1 MQPKVSILI
10 PCYNAERWVG
20 QAIESA
26 LVQTWP
32 NKEVIVVDDGST
44 DGSREVIES
53 FRDKIRFEFG
63 PNKGG
68 NPCRNRLLELASGE
82 WVQFLDA
89 DDYLLPEKISEQMKC
104 SSSSDV
110 VYGPVLIRTHR
121 GKNESEEIAEPSS
134 NSDLFEQWIRW
145 QVCQTG
151 GLLWKKEAL
160 KKIGGWNETFSCCQD
175 NEVCL
180 RAIQNGLIF
189 NYCPKPGAVYRL
201 WSEETVCRKYPE
213 KVISIKQKLIQ
224 LMLTWLHENKFH
236 QHCHTE
242 AAGQAMFEMSRT
254 LAKKSIK
261 KAFLFSEQWKKKG
274 LWNPAGPA
282 VTPAFYMATKMFG
295 FTISII
301 LAKILHAFRKNSI
314 K

>member
-44 DGSREVIES
+44 DGSREVIDS
-53 FRDKIRFEFG
+53 FRDKITYEFG

-160 KKIGGWNETFSCCQD
+160 CKIGGWNENYLCCQD

-180 RAIQNGLIF
+180 RAIKQGLRF
-189 NYCPKPGAVYRL
+189 SFCPEPGAVYRI
-201 WSEETVCRKYPE
+201 WSEQTVCRK
-213 KVISIKQKLIQ
+213 KASDVIRTKTRLIDE
-224 LMLTWLHENKFH
+224 MLNWLKYRRLLTGR
-236 QHCHTE
+236 HTA
-242 AAGQAMFEMSRT
+242 AAGQASFEMART
-254 LAKKSIK
+254 LAKSSIFWAARYAKSQN
-261 KAFLFSEQWKKKG
+261 AKG
-274 LWNPAGPA
+274 VWNPAGPA
-282 VTPAFYMATKMFG
+282 APSSFCRVMSIFG
-295 FTISII
+295 YFTAEVFARVGRAS
-301 LAKILHAFRKNSI
+301 RKF
-314 K
+314 